1 MIRIKILLLALS
13 SIYFLSTCSEDDA
26 CCDHETINSLTDTW
40 LLFETGYSPGSG
52 YIVEPVS
59 DTPPQTMVFQS
70 DGSFLSNIQQ
80 VEEYTYYLLLPDGE
94 KEVLSLYKEK
104 PVEENPDLNT
114 LEHSYSVEFQDD
126 GSVKLYFRFC
136 FEGCHLGLRKLSN

>member
-1 MIRIKILLLALS
+1 MIRIKIFLIAVS

-26 CCDHETINSLTDTW
+26 CCDGETINSLSDTW

-52 YIVEPVS
+52 YIVGPVS
-59 DTPPQTMVFQS
+59 DTPAQTMVFQP
-70 DGSFLSNIQQ
+70 DGAFLSNIQQ

-94 KEVLSLYKEK
+94 KEVLALYKEK
-104 PVEENPDLNT
+104 PVEENPNLDS
-114 LEHSYSVEFQDD
+114 LEHSYTVEFQDD

-136 FEGCHLGLRKLSN
+136 IEGCHLGLRKVNN